1 MALNDETFEIVFGT
15 LVWLLFSVV
24 LVLLQQ

>member
-1 MALNDETFEIVFGT
+1 MALNDETFEIVFGA
-15 LVWLLFSVV
+15 LVWLLFSVM